1 MSSIVNFGAFVDL
14 GGVDGLVHV
23 SELSWK
29 HIEHASEVVE
39 VGQEVTVEIL
49 EVDLDRERVS
59 LSLKATQE
67 DPWQVFARTHAIGQI
82 APGKVTKLVPFGAFV
97 RVADGIEGLVHISEL
112 SGKHVE
118 LAEQVVSVGDEVFV
132 KVIDIDLERRRISL
146 SLKQA
151 NEGID
156 PHGTEFDS
164 GLAALYGMVTEYDES
179 GNYKYP
185 EGFDAT
191 SGEWLEGFETQREAW
206 EHEYAAAQARW
217 EAHKE
222 QILRR
227 RAPTTTCRT
236 PVRRRNSFS
245 SERSPALRSAR
256 SPTTSRSPRFAR
268 SSPATSQSCRRGPVS
283 AFAGPA
289 LVALC

>member
-1 MSSIVNFGAFVDL
+1 VFEQTQSESRTTFLNNLAKGQVRKGVVSSIVNFGAFVDL

-67 DPWQVFARTHAIGQI
+67 DPWQVFARTHAIGQV

-97 RVADGIEGLVHISEL
+97 RVAEGIEGLVHISEL

-151 NEGID
+151 NEGVD
-156 PHGTEFDS
+156 PEGTEFDP
-164 GLAALYGMVTEYDES
+164 ALYGMLTEYDEQ

-185 EGFDAT
+185 DGFDPET
-191 SGEWLEGFETQREAW
+191 NEWKEGFETQREKW
-206 EHEYAAAQARW
+206 EQDYAAAQARW
-217 EAHKE
+217 EAHKKQVATADDNITE
-222 QILRR
+222 
-227 RAPTTTCRT
+227 APAAAAGS
-236 PVRRRNSFS
+236 SFS
-245 SERSPALRSAR
+245 SDSESAGTLADDEALAALREKL
-256 SPTTSRSPRFAR
+256 
-268 SSPATSQSCRRGPVS
+268 SSNS
-283 AFAGPA
+283 
-289 LVALC
+289 

>member
-1 MSSIVNFGAFVDL
+1 NNLHKGQVRKGTVSSIVNFGAFVDL

-82 APGKVTKLVPFGAFV
+82 AAGKVTKLVPFGAFV

-118 LAEQVVSVGDEVFV
+118 LAEQVVSVGEEVFV

-151 NEGID
+151 NESID
-156 PHGTEFDS
+156 PFGVEFDP
-164 GLAALYGMVTEYDES
+164 ALYGMVTEYDEN
-179 GNYKYP
+179 GEYKYP
-185 EGFDAT
+185 EGFDPET
-191 SGEWLEGFETQREAW
+191 NQWKEGFDEQREKW
-206 EHEYAAAQARW
+206 EQEYAAAQARW
-217 EAHKE
+217 EAHKATVAAAAE
-222 QILRR
+222 
-227 RAPTTTCRT
+227 AEATKAKDEDY
-236 PVRRRNSFS
+236 SGSASGSGSYS
-245 SERSPALRSAR
+245 SESPVGTLADDEALAALREKLSGR
-256 SPTTSRSPRFAR
+256 
-268 SSPATSQSCRRGPVS
+268 
-283 AFAGPA
+283 
-289 LVALC
+289 